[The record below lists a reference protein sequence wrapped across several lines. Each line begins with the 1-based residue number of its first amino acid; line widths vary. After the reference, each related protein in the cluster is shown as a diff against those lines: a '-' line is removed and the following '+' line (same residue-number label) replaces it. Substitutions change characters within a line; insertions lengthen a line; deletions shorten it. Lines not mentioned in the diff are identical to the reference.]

1 MMADRIIFVCM
12 IVLVAIYFYATSQI
26 PSLEIGDPL
35 GPKAF
40 PYLLGIS
47 LLIATGVLFA
57 EMLAAKKEK
66 EPHKTAVLE
75 KEQLGHLLVIAGV
88 TAWTGVYFAV
98 LEAIG
103 HMITT
108 AVYLLPLFAYFNR
121 GRWMANI
128 LTSVLFSIGSYLLFV
143 QVLGVTLA
151 KGILSF

>member
-1 MMADRIIFVCM
+1 MIADRVIFVCM
-12 IVLVAIYFYATSQI
+12 IVLAAIYFYATTQI

-47 LLIATGVLFA
+47 LLIATGLLLT
-57 EMLAAKKEK
+57 EMLTAKAEK

-75 KEQLGHLLVIAGV
+75 KEVLGHLLVIAGV
-88 TAWTGVYFAV
+88 VVWTGVYFAV
-98 LEAIG
+98 LEALG

-121 GRWMANI
+121 GKWISNV
-128 LTSVLFSIGSYLLFV
+128 LTSVLFTIGSYLLFV

>member
-1 MMADRIIFVCM
+1 MMADRVIFVCM
-12 IVLVAIYFYATSQI
+12 IVLAAIYFYATTQI

-47 LLIATGVLFA
+47 LLIATGLLLA
-57 EMLAAKKEK
+57 EMLTAKAEK

-75 KEQLGHLLVIAGV
+75 KELLGHLLVIAGV
-88 TAWTGVYFAV
+88 VVWTGVYFAV
-98 LEAIG
+98 LEALG

-121 GRWMANI
+121 GKWISNV
-128 LTSVLFSIGSYLLFV
+128 LTSVLFTIGSYLLFV